1 MDLLIFLHPPVLF
14 QDALY
19 LARKR
24 LVNLELHNLSLEDLT
39 LCIALDELCPCS
51 LLVVFLGHPV
61 HLLLSAVCLE
71 LLCLAQS
78 EVPSWIL
85 WASENQSPYR
95 ILPVAKRLNCR
106 RERRNFVSIV
116 SARPTRGKPGGGE
129 EVIGIHPFG
138 RRGLDSVIKR
148 SSQQTSLVWISDI
161 VEVVECMFDVD
172 FWRSLAK
179 DGWIFACIDR
189 CRCVAKFNC
198 HVCTWQYWVS

>member
-95 ILPVAKRLNCR
+95 YSASGEEIELRKRTQEFCVNRFCATDAREARRRRRSDRNPPIWKKRLR
-106 RERRNFVSIV
+106 
-116 SARPTRGKPGGGE
+116 
-129 EVIGIHPFG
+129 FG
-138 RRGLDSVIKR
+138 HQEIIPADLLGV
-148 SSQQTSLVWISDI
+148 DI
-161 VEVVECMFDVD
+161 
-172 FWRSLAK
+172 
-179 DGWIFACIDR
+179 
-189 CRCVAKFNC
+189 
-198 HVCTWQYWVS
+198 